1 MNENEEN
8 GRWTAARNRAPLYS
22 KISVADIF
30 SSRGGESPTST

>member
-8 GRWTAARNRAPLYS
+8 GRWTAARNRALYS